1 MRRLL
6 PGLLWETTTKHQVNL
21 PEMQDYTTVYN
32 GNGQAYPYT
41 STLAE
46 LDGVKTVE
54 VMYFGTLTNGT
65 PYSSAEAPVNAGTYS
80 VRFYLTPETNY
91 ELESDTAEAT
101 MTIER
106 ASQTLSDAPS
116 IANRTTTT
124 IAVNPVPGAEYSI
137 DGGRTWQDSP
147 KFTGLTEGTDYT
159 VMQRLAETDNYEASN
174 ATSTDTQTVED
185 TGLNYTINYKDET
198 IHFDEEVVRGGN
210 DYAMTDKLED
220 GDTIVPGSTIC
231 GTH

>member
-1 MRRLL
+1 MCIRDR
-6 PGLLWETTTKHQVNL
+6 V
-21 PEMQDYTTVYN
+21 
-32 GNGQAYPYT
+32 YPYT
-41 STLAE
+41 STLTE

-54 VMYFGTLTNGT
+54 VMYFGTLTDGT

-159 VMQRLAETDNYEASN
+159 VMQRLAETANYEASN
-174 ATSTDTQTVED
+174 ATSTDTQTVKD

-198 IHFDEEVVRGGN
+198 IHFDAEVVRGGN

-220 GDTIVPGSTIC
+220 GDTIVPVSY
-231 GTH
+231 THLPCHRKSGCRPDGRYNRTARGRGD